1 MNEGVA
7 IVTCYGNSR
16 ELDLLQKPASHARL
30 TLHSHLHLSAQR
42 PSTKKVKTKLTTDTT
57 ETSQNP
63 PLARKIVTGVGTPT
77 PSSLPPKAVKR
88 KGALPKIDVD
98 KPDTPEPEGGNR
110 LGANGRQSQLTGP
123 PPRQQDAEYDREEHV
138 NEDGEDINPDTPAS
152 GDSENEDDNDT
163 PELHDEGDLNIGG
176 EAVIFTRVPSASTNL
191 SPASRDVTSHQ
202 RASFQDK
209 RTPQTPSSS
218 SSAPVSPGLVRAA
231 TSKKTQRERKL
242 EEEMPT
248 ISAGKP
254 LIAKPSGYIRVSE
267 QSEEGANSDDD
278 EPAVAWLLHTDITR
292 ALKRKSENRFG
303 INIKKCPDEVQEVL
317 RASFDRG
324 MILLAFG
331 DGTVYPDIAV
341 LQSESFVTPFEMQGI
356 ERISLDALITAA
368 ETLGFDDIKKAAAS
382 AYPPAAQLAKLS
394 RDAVSN
400 LLESSNFLYPK
411 LPSGDYQYTQPFAG
425 LGLADV
431 VKSAFFGNTHPCRVG
446 SQNIG
451 MLTLSLP
458 TAPHELEIPDHML
471 AMAAAAIN
479 SVLVDQVHPQLTK
492 SRTTEFAGSTLR
504 NAYKAYMIILVN
516 MHITKPLRY
525 HALMHGIC
533 MTATGGHAITL
544 HGHAAQNDILANVD
558 WENIAD

>member
-1 MNEGVA
+1 M
-7 IVTCYGNSR
+7 I
-16 ELDLLQKPASHARL
+16 ASPL
-30 TLHSHLHLSAQR
+30 TW
-42 PSTKKVKTKLTTDTT
+42 LTT
-57 ETSQNP
+57 
-63 PLARKIVTGVGTPT
+63 
-77 PSSLPPKAVKR
+77 SLAVKR

-123 PPRQQDAEYDREEHV
+123 PPRQQDAEYDCEEHV

-368 ETLGFDDIKKAAAS
+368 ETLGFDGQYDIADHLETGSEREYIGPLRSYISLSLHIKKAATS

-525 HALMHGIC
+525 HALMHGIY